1 MLGRVLDSSKNYQTN
16 DYEEAILCPI
26 MGLLLFSF
34 FACLFFII
42 FIFNYHKF
50 LRLRYGHQVPRLS
63 KTTPA
68 NIFII
73 EISTNLW
80 FSNITNAGIKV
91 NTLGEKR
98 QVKRKNMGKTDCTL

>member
-50 LRLRYGHQVPRLS
+50 LRLRYGHQVPRFVQPRPR
-63 KTTPA
+63 TTY
-68 NIFII
+68 NDD
-73 EISTNLW
+73 
-80 FSNITNAGIKV
+80 V
-91 NTLGEKR
+91 Y
-98 QVKRKNMGKTDCTL
+98 

>member
-50 LRLRYGHQVPRLS
+50 LRLRYGHQVPRRNAQKNHARMAS
-63 KTTPA
+63 SH
-68 NIFII
+68 I
-73 EISTNLW
+73 E
-80 FSNITNAGIKV
+80 
-91 NTLGEKR
+91 
-98 QVKRKNMGKTDCTL
+98 M